1 MINVYFNHFLIQQIF
16 EAQWA
21 FVLLRPNYMYSPALP
36 ILPISKLWKVPGPK
50 IIIKS
55 KNDFSQHWSITNC
68 AFNVRSTALFEK
80 LIHPKVKA
88 INGLW
93 SFCFLLMQQQL
104 VMCNFCAPSKNLFAI
119 SECSKILLD
128 ELWKAVC
135 AFGVCPKM
143 CQGHPDTHKSQVPL
157 EITISVKSLMV
168 NVNLHFMHT
177 FSGYP

>member
-1 MINVYFNHFLIQQIF
+1 M
-16 EAQWA
+16 
-21 FVLLRPNYMYSPALP
+21 
-36 ILPISKLWKVPGPK
+36 
-50 IIIKS
+50 
-55 KNDFSQHWSITNC
+55 TNC
-68 AFNVRSTALFEK
+68 ASDVKPTVLSEK

-93 SFCFLLMQQQL
+93 SICFLLMQQQL

-157 EITISVKSLMV
+157 EITTGCPVNKRTLLLTSREAGQHAIAPGSISKET
-168 NVNLHFMHT
+168 HT
-177 FSGYP
+177 PVASNEGLWSSIRQF